1 MTLSLAAAPL
11 LFEPYVGKDYE
22 ELLFVLLTLLISLA
36 IMVAFGAWWSR

>member
-1 MTLSLAAAPL
+1 LALPAAAL

-22 ELLFVLLTLLISLA
+22 ELLFVLITLLISMA

>member
-1 MTLSLAAAPL
+1 MTLPPAAL

-22 ELLFVLLTLLISLA
+22 ELLFVLLTLLISMA